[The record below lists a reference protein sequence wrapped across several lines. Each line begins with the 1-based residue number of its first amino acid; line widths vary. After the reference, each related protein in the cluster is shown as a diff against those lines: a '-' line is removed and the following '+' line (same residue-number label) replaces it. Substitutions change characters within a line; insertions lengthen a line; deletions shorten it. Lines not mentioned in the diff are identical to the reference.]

1 MATLGTDTVEVVLP
15 SGVSSDSVAVTTGP
29 DGASQIEVAA
39 PVEELEITAES
50 GTTELSGAKM
60 SESEVLATPKKG
72 ETATVVVESTVFKGN
87 TITNEGKGSLEVT
100 VATGSF
106 KKSGI
111 EGGKAADA
119 VSFGASV
126 SIKSATVD
134 LGKGDDSITFA
145 KGVKIKGNTTLDL
158 GKGGKDVVTFESAKD
173 AKKITITNITKK
185 DKFIVGDDTYK
196 GKDILNGADVP
207 FKIG

>member
-1 MATLGTDTVEVVLP
+1 MKLYCPLGSRATQLLLPLAPTEPARSRSLRQLGP
-15 SGVSSDSVAVTTGP
+15 S
-29 DGASQIEVAA
+29 
-39 PVEELEITAES
+39 AES
-50 GTTELSGAKM
+50 GTTELSGVKLA
-60 SESEVLATPKKG
+60 ESEVLATPKKG

-145 KGVKIKGNTTLDL
+145 KGVKIKGDTTLDL
-158 GKGGKDVVTFESAKD
+158 GKGGKDVVTFESAKV

-207 FKIG
+207 FKVG